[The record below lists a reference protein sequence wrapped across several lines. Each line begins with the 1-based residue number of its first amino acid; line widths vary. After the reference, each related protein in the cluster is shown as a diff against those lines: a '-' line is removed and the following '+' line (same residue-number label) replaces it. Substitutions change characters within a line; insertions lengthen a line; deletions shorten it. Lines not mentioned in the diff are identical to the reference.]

1 MEMNPAM
8 EMDVPDGTKT
18 KSVEVTTSVD
28 ANDQKFIDLAKK
40 MKKLSPE
47 TLAMIEK
54 DLQPAADVAEDPE
67 TPEDSDKADP
77 ETSEDADKADSECP
91 CGKPD
96 CKDCEVPS
104 KDPRAMLIIGLKKV
118 LSQA

>member
-1 MEMNPAM
+1 MNPAM
-8 EMDVPDGTKT
+8 EMDVPDGTEDKT
-18 KSVEVTTSVD
+18 PEFVPPVD
-28 ANDQKFIDLAKK
+28 VNDQKFIDLAKK

-54 DLQPAADVAEDPE
+54 DLQPEAEAKEDTE
-67 TPEDSDKADP
+67 TPEGADKADP
-77 ETSEDADKADSECP
+77 ECP

-96 CKDCEVPS
+96 CKDCAVPS

-118 LSQA
+118 LSQV